1 MPRRG
6 LGVASVVDAD
16 VYRVKIRFEK
26 LFADPRVFDE
36 PETLARRYFLSSGVT
51 AEKAA
56 FIYQTT
62 QDLAPLDDAGKP
74 SVPAGVAKY
83 TYQGKTL
90 RSEYMQ
96 GANLVIDYVDFGSG
110 LPPPDHMRIWRA
122 GRWDDLKF
130 ETKDVHHYGAKT
142 GLPEVLELYRML
154 RARADPSTLATV
166 ELPDM
171 GKSLFESSVKYLE
184 DRLKQKSQIDGGS
197 VEIYAARDLAP
208 EERQALERR
217 LVRDSTDSTV
227 YVILSREPAKPK
239 I

>member
-1 MPRRG
+1 MALEAWVPRM
-6 LGVASVVDAD
+6 VDAD

-36 PETLARRYFLSSGVT
+36 AEALARGYFLSSGVP

-56 FIYQTT
+56 CIYQTT
-62 QDLAPLDDAGKP
+62 EDVVPLDDAGKA
-74 SVPAGVAKY
+74 SVPAGIAKY

-110 LPPPDHMRIWRA
+110 LSPSDHTRIWRA
-122 GRWDDLKF
+122 GRWDDMKF
-130 ETKDVHHYGAKT
+130 ETKDVHHHRTKT
-142 GLPEVLELYRML
+142 GLPEVLELYQML

-171 GKSLFESSVKYLE
+171 AKSLFAATVKYLE
-184 DRLKQKSQIDGGS
+184 DRLKQLSQIDRRT

-208 EERQALERR
+208 EERQSLEKR
-217 LVRDSTDSTV
+217 LARDSTDSTV
-227 YVILSREPAKPK
+227 YVILSREPAKPT
-239 I
+239 